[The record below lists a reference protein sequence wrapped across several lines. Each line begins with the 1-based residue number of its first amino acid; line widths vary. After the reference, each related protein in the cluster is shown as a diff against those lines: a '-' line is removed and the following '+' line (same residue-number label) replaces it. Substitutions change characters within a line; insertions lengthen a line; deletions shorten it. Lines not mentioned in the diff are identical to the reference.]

1 MYCVSWYREGH
12 MYCHMKVIVFRGTE
26 KVICIVFRG
35 TEKVICI
42 VFRGTEKVICI
53 VFRGTWY

>member
-1 MYCVSWYREGH
+1 MYCVIRGTE
-12 MYCHMKVIVFRGTE
+12 KVICFVFRGTE

-42 VFRGTEKVICI
+42 VCSWYREGSYVLYCPVTE
-53 VFRGTWY
+53 